1 MEIIMDVYKDL
12 TKYHIE
18 VLNED
23 GEWVKQG
30 KVRYRFKNEALVE
43 AKKNSDKY
51 CEINRVVTDVRNTV
65 SN

>member
-1 MEIIMDVYKDL
+1 MDVYNNL

-23 GEWVKQG
+23 GEWVQQG
-30 KVRYRFKNEALVE
+30 KVRYRFKSEALVE

-51 CEINRVVTDVRNTV
+51 CEINRVVTDVCNAV